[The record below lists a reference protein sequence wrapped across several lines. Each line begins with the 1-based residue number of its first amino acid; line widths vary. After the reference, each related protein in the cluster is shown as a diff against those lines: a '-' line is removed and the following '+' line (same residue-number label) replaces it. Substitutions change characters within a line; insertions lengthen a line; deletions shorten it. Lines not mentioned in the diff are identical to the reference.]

1 MPGPLTGIRVIDVSE
16 GAQGPWAGA
25 LLADLGADVIK
36 VEKPEGE
43 MMRNGGPSKRGQAL
57 PNAGL
62 NHGKR
67 NIVLNLKEQS
77 DREILHDLVRTADV
91 FLENWRRGVA
101 ERLDVDYETLSTINP
116 RLVYASASG
125 FGVAGKYAHKAT
137 VDNISQA
144 MAGYFSLN
152 GPVGGP
158 WERPRFI
165 VIDLTSPLT
174 VVQAIIMALIVRA
187 RTGWGQWA
195 RCSQLETLMALS
207 QVRAA
212 EYFASGQVPQP
223 AGSGSPFVVPSQAFR
238 AADTD
243 IMVECSTE
251 AEWQRLCAALALPAL
266 ADDPRF
272 ATNAGRV
279 EHRGALIPLL
289 ATAFLRFTAHRWLD
303 RLQEAGVPCSQIT
316 WDIEDIYDDPQVVAN
331 HLLVTREH
339 PAYGWVRTN
348 EVPWVFSGTPAQYG
362 TLAVALDADRASVL
376 EDVRASA
383 PVPVP
388 AAPRGVSEPPL
399 SAIRVLDLTEGD
411 GAPFAAMQLGD
422 AGAEVIK
429 IERPEGDWARRLGG
443 PFDHGDGPL
452 FMGMNRS
459 KRAIAVDL
467 EQEEGRALVRRLAAD
482 CDVLIHSFAKAGD
495 ARRLGLDYDTL
506 AAVNP
511 RLIYCDIS
519 VLERSGPEADRPA
532 TDATV
537 QARVGLPRF
546 LGARGGEPLR
556 FGSNYA
562 GVTAAMYA
570 VQGVL
575 AALYSRAATGR
586 GQCIETSYLRAMIA
600 TQTNYFTAFS
610 DPDDIPAAGGFYTM
624 HLEPPGRATAT
635 LDQPVHFTLGFTRD
649 PQALLHLLQ
658 RLDVWD
664 EVLVREPDLAQR
676 PLTTADQGRVM
687 PYIEAAIGRR
697 PSAEVLAMLED
708 IGLMNSPVH
717 DYGTMFADEGVLEQ
731 EMLVTV
737 EHPVRGL
744 TKQVGLPWKLTD
756 SPTRIRLAPPMLGEH
771 TDEVLVSAGCT
782 AAEIAK
788 WRSSGVVR

>member
-1 MPGPLTGIRVIDVSE
+1 MAGPLSGIRVIDVSE

-36 VEKPEGE
+36 IEKPEGE
-43 MMRNGGPSKRGQAL
+43 LMRNGGPTKRGHAL

-67 NIVLNLKEQS
+67 NISLNLKEQG
-77 DREILHDLVRTADV
+77 DRDTLHDLVRTADV
-91 FLENWRRGVA
+91 FLENWRRGVS
-101 ERLDVDYETLSTINP
+101 ERLDVDYETLSAINP
-116 RLVYASASG
+116 RLVYATASG

-137 VDNISQA
+137 VDFISQA

-174 VVQAIIMALIVRA
+174 VVQAIIMGLMTRQ
-187 RTGWGQWA
+187 RTGWGQWV

-212 EYFASGQVPQP
+212 EYFASGSAPEP

-238 AADTD
+238 AADTHL
-243 IMVECSTE
+243 MVECHTE
-251 AEWQRLCAALALPAL
+251 ATWRALCQALALPTL

-272 ATNAGRV
+272 ASNADRV
-279 EHRGALIPLL
+279 EHREELVAMLGP
-289 ATAFLRFTAHRWLD
+289 AFLRFTAHRWLEI
-303 RLQEAGVPCSQIT
+303 LQAADVPCSHIT
-316 WDIEDIYDDPQVVAN
+316 WDIEDLYVDPQVVAN
-331 HLLVTREH
+331 ELLVKREH
-339 PAYGWVRTN
+339 AQAGWVRTN
-348 EVPWVFSGTPAQYG
+348 EVPWTLSETPAVYG
-362 TLAVALDADRASVL
+362 TLAVPLDADRASVMEEVL
-376 EDVRASA
+376 SSV

-388 AAPRGVSEPPL
+388 TTKRTTSDAPLAG
-399 SAIRVLDLTEGD
+399 IRVLDLTEGD

-429 IERPEGDWARRLGG
+429 VEPIAGDWARHLGG

-459 KRAIAVDL
+459 KRAVAVDL
-467 EQEEGRALVRRLAAD
+467 EHEEGQAIVRRLAAE
-482 CDVLIHSFAKAGD
+482 CDVFIHSFPKAADAK
-495 ARRLGLDYDTL
+495 RLGLDYDTL
-506 AAVNP
+506 SVANP
-511 RLIYCDIS
+511 RLVYCDIS
-519 VLERSGPEADRPA
+519 VLERSGPEADRAA

-546 LGARGGEPLR
+546 LGTRGGEPLR

-575 AALYSRAATGR
+575 AALHARETTGR
-586 GQCIETSYLRAMIA
+586 GQRVETSYLRAMIA

-610 DPDDIPAAGGFYTM
+610 EPDAAMAGGFYTS
-624 HLEPPGRATAT
+624 HLEPPALVTTT
-635 LDQPVHFTLGFTRD
+635 LDQPICFTLGFARD
-649 PQALLHLLQ
+649 PQAVQHLLQ
-658 RLDVWD
+658 RLGVLDNFRD
-664 EVLVREPDLAQR
+664 EHPDLAGR
-676 PLTTADQGRVM
+676 AMTAMEQAVAL
-687 PYIEAAIGRR
+687 PYIEAAMRR
-697 PSAEVLAMLED
+697 RSGAEVLAILED
-708 IGLMNSPVH
+708 VGFMCSPVH
-717 DYGTMFADEGVLEQ
+717 DYESMFNDDGVLEQ
-731 EMLVTV
+731 QMLVTV
-737 EHPVRGL
+737 DHPIRGA
-744 TKQVGLPWKLTD
+744 TKQVGLPWKMTD
-756 SPTRIRLAPPMLGEH
+756 APTRIRLAPPVLGEH
-771 TDEVLVSAGCT
+771 TDEVLSGSGFAQEQIAG
-782 AAEIAK
+782 
-788 WRSSGVVR
+788 WRARGVVR